1 MISALDNHVNSMVG
15 ISTTQTENGN
25 FAYGWVNTDKKYQE
39 AIVQFYFQSVLDK
52 NMNYTFMQNKFREI
66 LVNSPSQYKEYI
78 VRLLVQTRDI
88 ESGKG
93 LYNLTYYLLE
103 VLHNMVYTTG
113 EFNRQV
119 YFNILSKMVNDFTI
133 DGTAQKA
140 YGSWKDVKYYINHLK
155 SSNNHTGIDD
165 IITTLYVTQI
175 KKDMYNMNRNKEITL
190 CGKWLP
196 RESSKKFGWIAKRI
210 ATILYTSTFVED
222 YLVYNMPV
230 KTREMLKYYRKIC
243 TTINKYLDT
252 TQVHMCRREWDKI
265 DFDHVTGQTMQKN
278 KKAFM
283 NEKNINEE
291 HRNICKNNLVTYVS
305 NKINNNESM
314 KGKTVMPHYF
324 VKEVLISAKTNEY
337 NELSIE
343 VMNLQ
348 WKGMMEQLKSNKHNC
363 MKDCIPCIDV
373 SPSMYNSG
381 DSTPLCAAIGMGLA
395 TIEMSN
401 IPRAFTFSE
410 QPSWIEVSPKETPF
424 NKILNIYKSKWGAT
438 TNIYDMFSMMLDAC
452 IEQNISNEELGKYS
466 MIIYSDMQFNCCCK
480 DEQTLVDSIKQLYRT
495 KGGYTNIPYLIFWN
509 LRNTNNFP
517 TIEKSPHSMK
527 LSGNSVSLFK
537 LFLEEDL
544 ETIKKMTNWTLI
556 KKILDNSRYN
566 YMV

>member
-1 MISALDNHVNSMVG
+1 MIAALDNHVNSMVG

-25 FAYGWVNTDKKYQE
+25 FAYNWVNTDKKHQE

-52 NMNYTFMQNKFREI
+52 NMDYTFMQNKFREI
-66 LVNSPSQYKEYI
+66 LVSSPSQYKEYI

-103 VLHNMVYTTG
+103 VLHNMVYTTE
-113 EFNRQV
+113 EFNKNT
-119 YFNILSKMVNDFTI
+119 YFNILKKMVNDFTI

-155 SSNNHTGIDD
+155 KSGVTHGIND
-165 IITTLYVTQI
+165 IITLLYVCQI
-175 KKDMYNMNRNKEITL
+175 KKDMFNMSYNRPVTL

-196 RESSKKFGWIAKRI
+196 RESSKKFGWISKRI

-230 KTREMLKYYRKIC
+230 KTREMLKYYRRVC
-243 TTINKYLDT
+243 SSINRYLDT
-252 TQVHMCRREWDKI
+252 TQVHMCHREWDKI

-278 KKAFM
+278 KNAFM

-291 HRNICKNNLVTYVS
+291 HRNICKNNLIEYIS
-305 NKINNNESM
+305 NKINNNETM
-314 KGKTVMPHYF
+314 KGKTIMPHYF
-324 VKEVLISAKTNEY
+324 VKEVLTAMRSGDNKLTGVDI
-337 NELSIE
+337 L
-343 VMNLQ
+343 NLQ
-348 WKGMMEQLKSNKHNC
+348 WNGMMEQLKSNKNNC
-363 MKDCIPCIDV
+363 MKNCIPCIDV
-373 SPSMYNSG
+373 SPSMYSGG

-395 TIEMSN
+395 TIELSN
-401 IPRAFTFSE
+401 ISRAFTFSE
-410 QPSWIEVSPKETPF
+410 DPNWIEVASKDSPF
-424 NKILNIYKSKWGAT
+424 NRIMKIYKSNWGGT
-438 TNIYDMFSMMLDAC
+438 TNIYKMFSMMLDAC
-452 IEQNISNEELGKYS
+452 IEQNVSNEEIGKYS
-466 MIIYSDMQFNCCCK
+466 LIIYSDMQFNCCCK
-480 DEQTLVDSIKQLYRT
+480 NEQTLVDSIKQLYLN
-495 KGGYTNIPYLIFWN
+495 KGNYTNIPYLIFWN
-509 LRNTNNFP
+509 LRSTHNFP